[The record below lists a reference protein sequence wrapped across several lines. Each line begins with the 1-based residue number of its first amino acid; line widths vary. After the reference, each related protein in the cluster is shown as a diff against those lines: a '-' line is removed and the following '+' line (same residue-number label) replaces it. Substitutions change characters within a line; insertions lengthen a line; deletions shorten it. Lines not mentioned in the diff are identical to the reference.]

1 MDPAV
6 PSEYNSINCVYG
18 IYIHTYILFTTL
30 WIQILSAKVRRTPEK
45 KKKKKKLPEKV
56 LGSIGIYEIYI
67 MWDFDGFWGYFIFM

>member
-1 MDPAV
+1 VDPAV

-45 KKKKKKLPEKV
+45 KKKHPEKV